1 MTDEP
6 TTPGPVATT
15 PWTPPPTSDPPK
27 PGGRRRL
34 GCFVLFVA
42 VLVFAGYVGLRF
54 LGNQVAT
61 ILGGTAE
68 FGTGGSGCAVNARA
82 TTFPRAT
89 GTIRAIAHLRREV
102 QAGSKVTLE
111 FQLAGRT
118 LESSDET
125 FPESGRC
132 VYTQIDVDGLDPGTY
147 TLILSTGDEELSR
160 GSFEVTP

>member
-27 PGGRRRL
+27 PSGRRRL

-42 VLVFAGYVGLRF
+42 MLVFAGYVGLRF

-68 FGTGGSGCAVNARA
+68 FGTGGTGCSVTGRA
-82 TTFPRAT
+82 ASFPRST
-89 GTIRAIAHLRREV
+89 GPVHAVAHLKHEV
-102 QAGSKVTLE
+102 QAGTTVTLTIE
-111 FQLAGRT
+111 QNGEPF
-118 LESSDET
+118 ET
-125 FPESGRC
+125 ADQAFPETGAC
-132 VYTQIDVDGLDPGTY
+132 VYTTIEVGQLEPATY
-147 TLILSTGDEELSR
+147 GLILSTGGEELSR